1 MASENGGDG
10 ALVIPPTIQALLQA
24 RLDRLSAGER
34 EVVGCG
40 AVEGQVFHGTAVE
53 MLADDPMR
61 AANPGRTCCR
71 SFARS

>member
-1 MASENGGDG
+1 MASENGHDG

-53 MLADDPMR
+53 MLADDPCGRHPR
-61 AANPGRTCCR
+61 ATSCR
-71 SFARS
+71 SCARS